1 MVRATVLTE
10 PADCLAFA
18 RDTWALE
25 NARIMSDV
33 GLFMYL
39 QDITIVDDPLPVAPR
54 LSALDHLTPN
64 SETTVEWWEA
74 RRQQK
79 LDLALQNESRVFC
92 DPRYAKDASEQEKLS
107 AQLGK
112 RRQAVFAQDAGDT
125 ASL

>member
-1 MVRATVLTE
+1 MRAPVITE
-10 PADCLAFA
+10 PAECLTFA

-25 NARIMSDV
+25 EARLMQDT

-54 LSALDHLTPN
+54 LSALDHLNPM

-79 LDLALQNESRVFC
+79 LDQALQNESRVFC
-92 DPRYAKDASEQEKLS
+92 DPRFAKDASEQEKLS

-112 RRQAVFAQDAGDT
+112 KRQAAFANDPG
-125 ASL
+125 